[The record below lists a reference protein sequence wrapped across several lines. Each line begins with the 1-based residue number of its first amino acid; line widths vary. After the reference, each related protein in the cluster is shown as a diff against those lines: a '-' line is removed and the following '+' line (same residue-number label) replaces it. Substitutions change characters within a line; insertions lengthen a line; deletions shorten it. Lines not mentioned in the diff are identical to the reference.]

1 MSLRTG
7 LWHCGFV
14 VPLAVACMLG
24 AASSASAAT
33 AYVAN
38 SGSDTVTPIELATNT
53 PGSPITVGGGPS
65 AVAITP
71 NGKTAYVTNSRSN
84 TVTPIELATNT
95 PLSEITV
102 GGGPSAVAITPN
114 GKTAY
119 VTNEL
124 SGTVTPIKIATNKPG
139 KEITVGKYPTGIA
152 ITPNG
157 KTAYVTNA
165 GCGCGLGGGTVT
177 PIEIATNTPGKEITV
192 GVAPSAVAITPDG
205 TTAYVTNLG
214 NAFGLGGGTVTPI
227 EIATNTPLSEITVS
241 RFVQPRPTGVAIT
254 PDGTTAYVTNLEE
267 GVTPIEIATNKP
279 GNEIT
284 VGSEPFGV
292 AITPNGKTAYV
303 TNELSGTVTPI
314 KIATNTPGKEIT
326 VGSSP
331 VAIAIYPPPTTCTT
345 NSGTVTLSPGLTGTA
360 AFQRVQI
367 KGTLTPCSGET
378 FTEAKYTA
386 TLTTESKASCSALS
400 GPRAPAF
407 GTAKYAWSP
416 KTKSTTGTLSL
427 PLTETAGIAFSSELE
442 TGPYSLS
449 TLSGTVSE
457 SYTNA
462 ATCGVP
468 QEGIIKPVTKGT
480 FTGSAIAFE

>member
-7 LWHCGFV
+7 LWRCGFA
-14 VPLAVACMLG
+14 VPLAVACTLG

-38 SGSDTVTPIELATNT
+38 RGSGTVTPIELATNT
-53 PGSPITVGGGPS
+53 PGSPITVGSEPV

-71 NGKTAYVTNSRSN
+71 NGKTAYVTNSHSN

-95 PLSEITV
+95 PGSPITV
-102 GGGPSAVAITPN
+102 GEDPS
-114 GKTAY
+114 
-119 VTNEL
+119 
-124 SGTVTPIKIATNKPG
+124 
-139 KEITVGKYPTGIA
+139 GIA

-157 KTAYVTNA
+157 KTAYVTNR
-165 GCGCGLGGGTVT
+165 LSGTVT
-177 PIEIATNTPGKEITV
+177 PIKLANNTPGKRITVGKEPSGIAITPNGTTAYVTNLEGGVTPIETATNTPGKEITV
-192 GVAPSAVAITPDG
+192 GIAPSAVAITPDG
-205 TTAYVTNLG
+205 KTAYVTNLG
-214 NAFGLGGGTVTPI
+214 NAFGFGGGTVTPI

-241 RFVQPRPTGVAIT
+241 HFVQPLPIGVAIT
-254 PDGTTAYVTNLEE
+254 PDGTTAYVTNLEH
-267 GVTPIEIATNKP
+267 GVTPIEIATSKP
-279 GNEIT
+279 GNELT
-284 VGSEPFGV
+284 VGSGPFGV

-314 KIATNTPGKEIT
+314 ETATNTPGKEIT
-326 VGSSP
+326 VGSFP
-331 VAIAIYPPPTTCTT
+331 VAIAIYPLPTTCTT

-360 AFQRVQI
+360 VFQRVQI
-367 KGTLTPCSGET
+367 KGTLTSCSGEA

-416 KTKSTTGTLSL
+416 KTKGTTGTLSL
-427 PLTETAGIAFSSELE
+427 PLIETAGIAFSSELE

-457 SYTNA
+457 TYTNA